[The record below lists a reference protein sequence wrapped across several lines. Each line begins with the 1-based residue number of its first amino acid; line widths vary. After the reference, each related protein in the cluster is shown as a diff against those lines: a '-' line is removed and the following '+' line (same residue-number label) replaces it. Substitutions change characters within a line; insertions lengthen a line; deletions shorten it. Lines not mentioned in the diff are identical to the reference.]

1 MMKVLIVDDHAVVR
15 HGLKSALQSHGYL
28 AVAEAGSINEAQ
40 AFMTQTNPDAI
51 IVDINLPDGSGFDLV
66 AWARRVS
73 PKIAIVILTLND
85 GKDYV
90 RAAKSAGA
98 NAFIVKS
105 APLSDLIAALD
116 FALSSPTS
124 FSSKHITPSGVDSG
138 LSAREIDVL
147 LSISHGLSNTAI
159 ATNLYISVST
169 VKTHVSSILRKLDAD
184 NRVQA
189 LTIARERGLL
199 VK

>member
-15 HGLKSALQSHGYL
+15 HGLKSALKSHGYEV
-28 AVAEAGSINEAQ
+28 VAEAGSIHEAQ
-40 AFMTQTNPDAI
+40 AFMAQTNPDAI

-66 AWARRVS
+66 AWSRKIS
-73 PKIAIVILTLND
+73 PKIAIVVLTLND

-90 RAAKSAGA
+90 RSAKSAGA
-98 NAFIVKS
+98 NAYIVKS

-116 FALSSPTS
+116 FAISSPTS
-124 FSSKHITPSGVDSG
+124 FSSKHITPTGVDSG
-138 LSAREIDVL
+138 LSPREIDVL
-147 LSISHGLSNTAI
+147 QSINHGLSNTAI

-189 LTIARERGLL
+189 LAIARERGLL
-199 VK
+199 V

>member
-28 AVAEAGSINEAQ
+28 TVAEAGSINEAQ
-40 AFMTQTNPDAI
+40 AFMAQTNPDAI

-147 LSISHGLSNTAI
+147 QSISHGLSNTAI

-189 LTIARERGLL
+189 LAIARERGLL
-199 VK
+199 V

>member
-1 MMKVLIVDDHAVVR
+1 MKVLIVDDHAVVR
-15 HGLKSALQSHGYL
+15 HGLKSAIESQGYKV
-28 AVAEAGSINEAQ
+28 VAEAGSINEAQ
-40 AFMTQTNPDAI
+40 AFMAQTNPDAI

-66 AWARRVS
+66 TWSRKVS
-73 PKIAIVILTLND
+73 PTTAIVVLTLNE
-85 GKDYV
+85 GEEYV
-90 RAAKSAGA
+90 RAARSAGA

-105 APLSDLIAALD
+105 ALLSDLIAALD
-116 FALSSPTS
+116 FAISSPTS
-124 FSSKHITPSGVDSG
+124 FSSKQISSSDMDSG

-147 LSISHGLSNTAI
+147 HSISHGLSNAAI

-199 VK
+199 V

>member
-1 MMKVLIVDDHAVVR
+1 MKVLIVDDHAVVR
-15 HGLKSALQSHGYL
+15 HGLKSAIESQGYKV
-28 AVAEAGSINEAQ
+28 VAEAGSINEAQ
-40 AFMTQTNPDAI
+40 AFMAQTNPDAI

-66 AWARRVS
+66 TWSRKVS
-73 PKIAIVILTLND
+73 PTTAIVVLTFNE
-85 GKDYV
+85 GEEYV
-90 RAAKSAGA
+90 RAARSAGA

-116 FALSSPTS
+116 FAISSPTS
-124 FSSKHITPSGVDSG
+124 FSSKQISSSGMDSG

-147 LSISHGLSNTAI
+147 HSISHGLNNAAI

-199 VK
+199 V

>member
-1 MMKVLIVDDHAVVR
+1 MKVLIVDDHAVVR
-15 HGLKSALQSHGYL
+15 HGLKSAIESHGYKV
-28 AVAEAGSINEAQ
+28 VAEAGSINEAQ
-40 AFMTQTNPDAI
+40 AFMAQTNPDAI

-66 AWARRVS
+66 TWSRKVS
-73 PKIAIVILTLND
+73 PTTAIVVLTLNE
-85 GKDYV
+85 GEEYV
-90 RAAKSAGA
+90 RAARSAGA

-116 FALSSPTS
+116 FAISSPTS
-124 FSSKHITPSGVDSG
+124 FSSKQISSSDMDSG

-147 LSISHGLSNTAI
+147 HSISHGLSNAAI

-189 LTIARERGLL
+189 LSIARERGLL
-199 VK
+199 V

>member
-28 AVAEAGSINEAQ
+28 TVAEAGSINEAQ
-40 AFMTQTNPDAI
+40 AFMAQTNPDAI
-51 IVDINLPDGSGFDLV
+51 IVDINLPDGSGFDLA

-147 LSISHGLSNTAI
+147 QSISHGLSNTAI

-199 VK
+199 V

>member
-1 MMKVLIVDDHAVVR
+1 MKVLIVDDHAVVR
-15 HGLKSALQSHGYL
+15 HGLKSAIQSHGYEV
-28 AVAEAGSINEAQ
+28 VAEAGSINEAQ
-40 AFMTQTNPDAI
+40 AFMAQTNPDAI

-66 AWARRVS
+66 AWSRRVS
-73 PKIAIVILTLND
+73 PTTVIVVLTLND
-85 GKDYV
+85 GADCV

-98 NAFIVKS
+98 NAFIVKN

-124 FSSKHITPSGVDSG
+124 FSSKQICSSNIDSG
-138 LSAREIDVL
+138 LSAREIVVL
-147 LSISHGLSNTAI
+147 HSISHGLSNTAI
-159 ATNLYISVST
+159 AKDLYISVST

-189 LTIARERGLL
+189 LAIARERGLL
-199 VK
+199 V

>member
-1 MMKVLIVDDHAVVR
+1 MKVLIVDDHAVVR
-15 HGLKSALQSHGYL
+15 HGLKSAIESHGHL
-28 AVAEAGSINEAQ
+28 VVAEAGSINEAQ
-40 AFMTQTNPDAI
+40 AFMAQTNPDAI

-66 AWARRVS
+66 AWSRRVS
-73 PKIAIVILTLND
+73 PTTAIVVLTLNE
-85 GKDYV
+85 GADYV

-98 NAFIVKS
+98 NAFIVKN

-116 FALSSPTS
+116 FAISSPTS
-124 FSSKHITPSGVDSG
+124 FSSKKMCNSKIDSG

-147 LSISHGLSNTAI
+147 HSINHGLSNTAI
-159 ATNLYISVST
+159 ATDLYISVST

-189 LTIARERGLL
+189 LSIARERGLL
-199 VK
+199 V